1 MPRKKRADGTRAPNM
16 SSTIYQDKDGKW
28 HGRVTVGVRD
38 DGKTDRRHV
47 RGKNEAEVTRKVRD
61 LEKARESG
69 RTARTGQAWT
79 LAQWLQHWLDHI
91 AAPAV
96 RENTLSGYRAA
107 VTKHLVPGVGAHRL
121 VRLQPE
127 HLEKLYAKMI
137 ARGSAPATAHQAHR
151 TVRTALNEAVRRG
164 YLATNP
170 AQIVKAP
177 RLPHGEIEP
186 YTVDEVKKLIA
197 EAENGRNGVRWV
209 IALALGLRQGEA
221 LGLKWPDV
229 NLERGTLTVRRALQR
244 PRWRHGCGGT
254 CGRKMGGH
262 CPERVSTR
270 ATTAETKSWSGRRV
284 IGLPDQLAQLL
295 KDHQKRQDEE
305 RDIAANLWQ
314 EGGWVFTTPTGGPL
328 NPRTDYTEWK
338 RLLKRAGIRDGRL
351 HDARHTA
358 ATVLLLLGVP
368 SRAVVGIMGWS
379 DGSMAMRYQ
388 HLTAEIHKDI
398 AKRVGGLLWTTTTE
412 DQDKGD
418 DGAAEASKPA

>member
-1 MPRKKRADGTRAPNM
+1 MT
-16 SSTIYQDKDGKW
+16 SSIYQDKDGKW
-28 HGRVTVGVRD
+28 HGRVTMGVRD
-38 DGKTDRRHV
+38 DGRADRRHV
-47 RGKNEAEVTRKVRD
+47 RGKNEAEVTRKVRN
-61 LEKARESG
+61 LEKARDSG
-69 RTARTGQAWT
+69 HVTRNSQAWT

-96 RENTLSGYRAA
+96 RENTLSGYRVA
-107 VTKHLVPGVGAHRL
+107 VTKHLVPGIGAHRL
-121 VRLQPE
+121 ARLQPE

-137 ARGSAPATAHQAHR
+137 ANGSAAATAHQAHR

-170 AQIVKAP
+170 ARIAKAP
-177 RLPHGEIEP
+177 RLPQSEIEP
-186 YTVDEVKKLIA
+186 YTVDEVKQLIA
-197 EAENGRNGVRWV
+197 EAENRRNSVRWV

-221 LGLKWPDV
+221 LGLRWPDV
-229 NLERGTLTVRRALQR
+229 DLGKGALTVRRALQR
-244 PRWRHGCGGT
+244 PRWKHGCGGT
-254 CGRKMGGH
+254 CGRTMGGH

-270 ATTAETKSWSGRRV
+270 ATTAETKSWAGRRV
-284 IGLPDQLAQLL
+284 IGLPDELVPLL
-295 KDHQKRQDEE
+295 KDHKKRQGEE
-305 RDIAANLWQ
+305 RELAANLWQ
-314 EGGWVFTTPTGGPL
+314 GGDWVFTTPTGGPL

-368 SRAVVGIMGWS
+368 VRAVVGIMGWS

-398 AKRVGGLLWTTTTE
+398 AKRVGGLLWAPTEE
-412 DQDKGD
+412 DQDEGD
-418 DGAAEASKPA
+418 DGSAGTLVPA